1 MNRLKI
7 WVVLGGF
14 LLMWTGATG
23 GVSAQVGPGGLDVD
37 VEAVREELAALQQE
51 ILAYRQAGEPV
62 PGELLNDRRE
72 LQRLASGPGSAGRP
86 AARDPLRDA
95 ELRAEYAELQ
105 AEVRERKA
113 AGVEVPPELQA
124 RVATL
129 RRQLQTPRAGGN
141 RKTPR
146 PGVAHRQRIEK
157 QLREIQRETKALAA
171 EGQPIPPQLVAREKA
186 VRRQFNQARR
196 SSRAQSGALAQRQLD
211 SVRRQIERL
220 EDAGS
225 PVPDSLHQ
233 RADALAKAANRSQ
246 TGVRRATRGDL
257 ERELDQLIEQADRLE
272 AEGRPVPDSITQRGR
287 ELEQKLASGNSEDAG
302 GQGRDNGRARAGAD
316 PAKPKRSRIVRGAG
330 GIDPDALRLEFKQVE
345 SSLAR
350 IEASGAALPAALL
363 HHHLVLQRRLESLG
377 IEVEPEPIAPI
388 DDRPETQW
396 DKRRKDENRLRELQ
410 NFVASAEERGL
421 PIAES
426 VIRKIESLDQ
436 KLFGSS
442 GAEPL
447 ESESGPPAAVPDDRR
462 EDEGRLAKMYDVAE
476 RLEAIGQPIPKN
488 LIQSIERIEGRLNGG
503 ASDPVAARL
512 EPENLRNETP
522 GRSNGESGPEARLQA
537 VESEFKNLRA
547 SGQQPTWGL
556 INELREL
563 RREVGLRRG
572 GAGAAGGSAK
582 TRALETRLEG
592 VVTAMHQYEDQ
603 GRPVPE
609 QMVKLAESLQKRI
622 EAANRAGSKTTG
634 KKNARAKDMPF
645 DQWPAYV
652 NKQIATRKLDAAG
665 RAEAMKI
672 LRQCQTRARPLVE
685 SAAGDPGPA
694 TGPVTIQSTTQR
706 RVNAI
711 FADLKR
717 RVGALGKGS
726 PANRAVVPGRGP
738 GSTARRR

>member
-1 MNRLKI
+1 MKL

-14 LLMWTGATG
+14 LLMWAGAPG
-23 GVSAQVGPGGLDVD
+23 GVSAQVGPDGLDVD
-37 VEAVREELAALQQE
+37 VEAVREELAAIQQE

-62 PGELLNDRRE
+62 PGDLLNDQRE
-72 LQRLASGPGSAGRP
+72 LRRLASGPGSAGRP
-86 AARDPLRDA
+86 AARDPLQDA

-146 PGVAHRQRIEK
+146 PGVAHQQRLEEQI
-157 QLREIQRETKALAA
+157 REIQRETEALAA

-186 VRRQFNQARR
+186 VRRQLNQARR
-196 SSRAQSGALAQRQLD
+196 SSRAQGGALAQRQLD
-211 SVRRQIERL
+211 GVRRQIERL
-220 EDAGS
+220 EDAGT
-225 PVPDSLHQ
+225 PVPDSLYQ
-233 RADALAKAANRSQ
+233 RAEALATAADRRQ
-246 TGVRRATRGDL
+246 KGGRRATRGDL
-257 ERELDQLIEQADRLE
+257 ERELDQLIEQADRFE
-272 AEGRPVPDSITQRGR
+272 AEGRPVPDSITRRGR
-287 ELEQKLASGNSEDAG
+287 ELEQKLAGGNFDDAG
-302 GQGRDNGRARAGAD
+302 RQGRDNGRARAGTD
-316 PAKPKRSRIVRGAG
+316 PAKPNRSRTVRGAG
-330 GIDPDALRLEFKQVE
+330 GIDPDALKKQLKQVE

-350 IEASGAALPAALL
+350 IEASGAELPTALL
-363 HHHLVLQRRLESLG
+363 RHHQLLQRRLESLG
-377 IEVEPEPIAPI
+377 IEVEPEPIAPA
-388 DDRPETQW
+388 DDRPETEW
-396 DKRRKDENRLRELQ
+396 DKRQKDENRLRELQ
-410 NFVASAEERGL
+410 NFVASAEERGV

-436 KLFGSS
+436 KLFGPA
-442 GAEPL
+442 GDEPL
-447 ESESGPPAAVPDDRR
+447 ESESGPTAAVPDDRR

-488 LIQSIERIEGRLNGG
+488 LIQTIERLEQQLSG
-503 ASDPVAARL
+503 AAPDPVAAGL
-512 EPENLRNETP
+512 EPENLRN
-522 GRSNGESGPEARLQA
+522 GESNPEARLRA

-547 SGQQPTWGL
+547 SGRQPTWGL

-563 RREVGLRRG
+563 RREVGRRRG
-572 GAGAAGGSAK
+572 GSDAAGGNAR

-592 VVTAMHQYEDQ
+592 VVTAMRQYEEQ

-609 QMVKLAESLQKRI
+609 QMVNLAEALQKQI
-622 EAANRAGSKTTG
+622 EVANRAGA
-634 KKNARAKDMPF
+634 KKAGRQKDVPF
-645 DQWPAYV
+645 DEWPAYV

-672 LRQCQTRARPLVE
+672 LRQCQTRARPLVD

-694 TGPVTIQSTTQR
+694 KGAVTVQSTAQR

-726 PANRAVVPGRGP
+726 RAKSGQKAVPS
-738 GSTARRR
+738 STTRRR